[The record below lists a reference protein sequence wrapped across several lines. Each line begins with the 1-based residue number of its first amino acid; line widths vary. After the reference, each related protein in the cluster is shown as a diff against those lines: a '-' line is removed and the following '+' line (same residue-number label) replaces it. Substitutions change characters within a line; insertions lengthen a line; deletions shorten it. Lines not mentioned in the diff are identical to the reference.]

1 MNGNGRAITFVT
13 VYTLSTVY
21 GMYCT
26 LRRVPFY
33 QPIQNKKWEYD

>member
-1 MNGNGRAITFVT
+1 MTRKSLAFVT
-13 VYTLSTVY
+13 VYTVATIY

-33 QPIQNKKWEYD
+33 QPIQNKKSEYD